1 MNRPLPA
8 TPSTA
13 LAPTD
18 PPRLRASKSLAA
30 GLLQRYARETEPRPG
45 DDEASWHSLRARLAD
60 AQGPALE
67 GWLPA
72 AGAGARSWLLGGLI
86 SATLGLFLLLGRV
99 APLTSPRQDD
109 STRRD
114 HPGGASG
121 MTDGDN
127 RGTGG
132 MEGASG
138 THGSGGTA

>member
-1 MNRPLPA
+1 VNPPLPA
-8 TPSTA
+8 TPSPA
-13 LAPTD
+13 RAAND
-18 PPRLRASKSLAA
+18 PPRLRASKSVAA

-45 DDEASWHSLRARLAD
+45 DGEASWQRLRARVAD
-60 AQGPALE
+60 AQGPAAE

-72 AGAGARSWLLGGLI
+72 AATGTRSWLLGGLI
-86 SATLGLFLLLGRV
+86 SATLGLCLLLGRG

-109 STRRD
+109 GAPRG

-121 MTDGDN
+121 MTEGGN

>member
-1 MNRPLPA
+1 MNPPMPA
-8 TPSTA
+8 TPSA
-13 LAPTD
+13 GHAPSD
-18 PPRLRASKSLAA
+18 PPRLRASKSVAA

-45 DDEASWHSLRARLAD
+45 DGEASWQGLRARLAD
-60 AQGPALE
+60 AQGPAPE
-67 GWLPA
+67 GWLPTA
-72 AGAGARSWLLGGLI
+72 AAGARSWLLGGLI
-86 SATLGLFLLLGRV
+86 SATLGLFLLLGRA

-109 STRRD
+109 GARRG

-121 MTDGDN
+121 MTEGSN